1 MCKVFQL
8 EILTSF
14 GNCSSCWM
22 VTELEQFQSS
32 TKRKL
37 YNCLWWTKGTHS
49 QSFLS
54 QLFQNY
60 CFTSVI
66 WGRKFLCTGSSLRS
80 SIALLFWAG
89 VFENLDIKK
98 ASGPDGLYN
107 CDEEKAHTLNHFFHS
122 CFKTTVS
129 DLRKFLCTGCSHR
142 SSKTLLFWAGVFKN
156 LDRTGRILP
165 LLLRLYLLLLGPQ
178 W

>member
-1 MCKVFQL
+1 MLLEKVISNATNQGTLLISVISTRSYSKVVSQLWSANTILCMCKVFQL

-22 VTELEQFQSS
+22 VTELQQFQWS

-37 YNCLWWTKGTHS
+37 HNYLWWTKGTHS

-66 WGRKFLCTGSSLRS
+66 WGRKFLCSGSSHRS
-80 SIALLFWAG
+80 SKALLFWAG

-98 ASGPDGLYN
+98 TSVPDGISARVHKETAISSIAPFSKKALY
-107 CDEEKAHTLNHFFHS
+107 
-122 CFKTTVS
+122 
-129 DLRKFLCTGCSHR
+129 
-142 SSKTLLFWAGVFKN
+142 
-156 LDRTGRILP
+156 
-165 LLLRLYLLLLGPQ
+165 
-178 W
+178 